1 MKSEFYWTFQI
12 ETSRFGGVMGPSCNY
27 VTEEN
32 KEAWQRFVE
41 MKIREVMKPETMEL
55 KEFKEC
61 LKYVQEEKR
70 KREEYDRREKEL
82 RIKHADERRRRA
94 SMEKPKIAYIPKGLT
109 VDYEK
114 EHGRLIRQEVSFVPT
129 VEDDFLFQLRFL

>member
-1 MKSEFYWTFQI
+1 
-12 ETSRFGGVMGPSCNY
+12 MGPSCNY

-70 KREEYDRREKEL
+70 KQDRL
-82 RIKHADERRRRA
+82 RIRLQGCMKRRPLYVRRKCNQNIMGKDVGFCMV
-94 SMEKPKIAYIPKGLT
+94 SK
-109 VDYEK
+109 
-114 EHGRLIRQEVSFVPT
+114 RQVAT
-129 VEDDFLFQLRFL
+129 YG